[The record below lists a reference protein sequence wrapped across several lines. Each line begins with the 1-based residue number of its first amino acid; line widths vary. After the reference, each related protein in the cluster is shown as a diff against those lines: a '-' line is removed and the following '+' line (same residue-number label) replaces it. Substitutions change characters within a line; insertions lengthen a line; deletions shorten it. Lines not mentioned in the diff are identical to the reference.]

1 MKKLAFWSDFK
12 KQART
17 NRAAFITQMILQAT
31 VLAVLVRSLFLGN
44 YEHAFICALTY
55 VLFWVP
61 TILSKSLNVQ
71 FPSVMHIIILVFIY
85 SAEILGEIFNFYM
98 TIPFWDT
105 ILHTASGFLFAA
117 FGFCLADLLN
127 KDPNIKFQLSPFY
140 LALFSFCF
148 SLMIGTMWEFFELSV
163 DLILHKDMQ
172 KDTVIDFIYTVT
184 LDKTNSNIVF
194 IKQGIKDV
202 ILVLEDGTME
212 SLGVGG
218 YLDIG
223 LYDTMEDMFVNFLG
237 AVVFSVIGYF
247 YVRSR
252 GKGLIAKNFIPTI
265 AENESDERSEE
276 QT

>member
-1 MKKLAFWSDFK
+1 MKIPFFVEMKKLARS
-12 KQART
+12 
-17 NRAAFITQMILQAT
+17 NRAAFVIQMILQVS

-61 TILSKSLNVQ
+61 TFLSKSLNVQ
-71 FPSVMHIIILVFIY
+71 FPSLMHCIILIFIY
-85 SAEILGEIFNFYM
+85 SAEILGEIFCFYM
-98 TIPFWDT
+98 KIPFWDT

-127 KDPNIKFQLSPFY
+127 KDPNVKFNLSPFY

-148 SLMIGTMWEFFELSV
+148 ALMIGTIWEFFELAI
-163 DLILHKDMQ
+163 DLLFSKDMQ
-172 KDTVIDFIYTVT
+172 KDTVIDFIYSVT
-184 LDKTNSNIVF
+184 LDGTNSNLVIV
-194 IKQGIKDV
+194 KRGIQDV

-223 LYDTMEDMFVNFLG
+223 LYDTMEDMFVNFIG
-237 AVVFSVIGYF
+237 AIVFSTIGYF
-247 YVRSR
+247 YVKSR
-252 GKGLIAKNFIPTI
+252 GKGKIASNFIPI
-265 AENESDERSEE
+265 IGKESTEDNP
-276 QT
+276 